1 MNRIFYWSRYFPTS
15 REVRFVSSWAIVHSV
30 ISFKQVIQGKQPAFL
45 VLAVSL
51 IMKSCVRFQI
61 RDWRCFKP
69 VQATHIASAFASLA
83 PTHPASAG
91 RASKVKIGRFLWNCV
106 IYFFS
111 CVIYFFLGA
120 LVLFKPRAWA
130 FPAVSEEAFRQAF
143 FKPN

>member
-1 MNRIFYWSRYFPTS
+1 MHN
-15 REVRFVSSWAIVHSV
+15 V

-61 RDWRCFKP
+61 RDWRCLKP
-69 VQATHIASAFASLA
+69 VQATFIASAFASLA

-106 IYFFS
+106 IF
-111 CVIYFFLGA
+111 FFLCHLLLSRCFGA
-120 LVLFKPRAWA
+120 FQAESLSIPSSFGRGLQAGIFKTKLIISISIAGNNL
-130 FPAVSEEAFRQAF
+130 
-143 FKPN
+143 KCT

>member
-1 MNRIFYWSRYFPTS
+1 MHN
-15 REVRFVSSWAIVHSV
+15 VN
-30 ISFKQVIQGKQPAFL
+30 SFKQVIQGKQPAFL

-61 RDWRCFKP
+61 RDWRCLKP
-69 VQATHIASAFASLA
+69 VQATFIASAFASLA

-111 CVIYFFLGA
+111 CVIYFFLNQINHKHFHSRKQSKMH
-120 LVLFKPRAWA
+120 LTELNCFIFVVFQVYRIQKT
-130 FPAVSEEAFRQAF
+130 SEKNTENQ
-143 FKPN
+143 